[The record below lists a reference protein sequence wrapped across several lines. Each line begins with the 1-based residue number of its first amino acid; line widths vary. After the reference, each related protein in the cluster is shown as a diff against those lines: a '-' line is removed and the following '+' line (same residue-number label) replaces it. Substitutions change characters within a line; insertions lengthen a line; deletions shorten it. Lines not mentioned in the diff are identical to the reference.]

1 MNDLSL
7 ERHGSVGVVVLDRPQ
22 RLNALTPSMEAA
34 LHALLDEL
42 ATDPGIGCVVLT
54 GRGRAFCAGED
65 IAGDETG
72 HRAAAP
78 GDGED
83 VADYL
88 ARWQAADAD
97 TIAKLTHLWQLRIPV
112 VAAVNGHALGKGFWY
127 QLACDVSVAGSSAVF
142 GEPEV
147 RHTSSTSY
155 LFTALAGWHN
165 ANRYA
170 LTGDVFGAD
179 EALRMGVVSEV
190 VPDEELRTRAVDLA
204 RRIAA
209 VPAPAVR
216 LAKATAMLGL
226 QASGLSAAMQLNGVL
241 AALAHASHSRARE
254 SLFRIQAKHGLGAF
268 LRARDGPFETRT
280 QQEYPHVAGE
290 D

>member
-1 MNDLSL
+1 MKDLSL
-7 ERHGSVGVVVLDRPQ
+7 ERHGPVGVLVLDRPQ
-22 RLNALTPSMEAA
+22 RLNALTPSMEAG
-34 LHALLDEL
+34 LHDLLDEL
-42 ATDPGIGCVVLT
+42 AADSRIGCAVLT

-72 HRAAAP
+72 RRAAAP
-78 GDGED
+78 GDDED
-83 VADYL
+83 MADYL

-97 TIAKLTHLWQLRIPV
+97 TIAKLTHLWQLRIPI

-127 QLACDVSVAGSSAVF
+127 QLACDVSVAGRSAVF
-142 GEPEV
+142 GQPEV

-155 LFTALAGWHN
+155 LFTALAGWQN

-170 LTGDVFGAD
+170 LTGDHFGAD
-179 EALRMGVVSEV
+179 EALRMGIVSEV
-190 VPDEELRTRAVDLA
+190 VPDEGLHARAVDLA
-204 RRIAA
+204 GRIAA

-226 QASGLSAAMQLNGVL
+226 QVSGLSAAMQLNGVL
-241 AALAHASHSRARE
+241 AALAHASHSRHRE
-254 SLFRIQAKHGLGAF
+254 SLFHLQAEEGLDAF
-268 LRARDGPFETRT
+268 LRARDGPFESRPP
-280 QQEYPHVAGE
+280 EDHPHVAGK